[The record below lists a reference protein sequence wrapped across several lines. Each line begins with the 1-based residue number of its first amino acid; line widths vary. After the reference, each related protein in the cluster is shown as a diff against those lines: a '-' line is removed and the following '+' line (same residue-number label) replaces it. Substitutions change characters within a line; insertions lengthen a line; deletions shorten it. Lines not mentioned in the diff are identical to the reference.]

1 MIDIF
6 AAYGLT
12 ASAAIMAPERE
23 RKRDIED
30 RDMDR
35 PTRLFRLLKNA
46 MGKGNR
52 QEIRTLSVEITK
64 IWIAYNSQCLNQI
77 HEW

>member
-6 AAYGLT
+6 TAYGNT
-12 ASAAIMAPERE
+12 ATAANMAPNRE

-30 RDMDR
+30 REMDR

-46 MGKGNR
+46 MSNGNR
-52 QEIRTLSVEITK
+52 QEIQQLSAEITK
-64 IWIAYNSQCLNQI
+64 IWIAYNRKCLIQI
-77 HEW
+77 PEW